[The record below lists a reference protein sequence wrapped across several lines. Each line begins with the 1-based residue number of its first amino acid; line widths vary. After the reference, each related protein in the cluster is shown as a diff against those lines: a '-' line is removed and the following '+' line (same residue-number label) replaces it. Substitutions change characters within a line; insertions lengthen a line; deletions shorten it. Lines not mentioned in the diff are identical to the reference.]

1 MTKLAVLDHVSA
13 SAKVTAT
20 FFLSSASPWG
30 GRAGC
35 RPATRGCWQHSR
47 QNWASLTLPGSG
59 QGYLPWF
66 AHKPQVKRRGSKKR
80 GERINLE
87 QFLDPASAPY
97 AWQDGAEQREWLS
110 IQHVYTEMLSGKYL
124 ICDATQK
131 VPGTW
136 RTARLGWHSAVPTPD
151 GHQCLYR
158 WYWPFAWYIATADRN
173 DLFLFRLTP
182 FATAVPC
189 FPTTCSGKEGKR
201 KLNARKDLSL
211 WQNEFFTNSTKEL
224 SSLPLSLAKLTFLGG
239 ILGKL
244 LGWLVFLQIH
254 IWSLLQKKG
263 EISSSE
269 MQNII

>member
-1 MTKLAVLDHVSA
+1 MLVVLYHSWAFTSHLEKGHESYPVPILPYVLICTRSMEHSYEQELVTSHPSSPMTKLAVLDHVSA

-35 RPATRGCWQHSR
+35 RSTARGCWQHSR

-87 QFLDPASAPY
+87 EFLDPASAPY
-97 AWQDGAEQREWLS
+97 TWQDGAEQREWLS

-131 VPGTW
+131 YLAPG
-136 RTARLGWHSAVPTPD
+136 D
-151 GHQCLYR
+151 
-158 WYWPFAWYIATADRN
+158 
-173 DLFLFRLTP
+173 
-182 FATAVPC
+182 
-189 FPTTCSGKEGKR
+189 
-201 KLNARKDLSL
+201 
-211 WQNEFFTNSTKEL
+211 
-224 SSLPLSLAKLTFLGG
+224 
-239 ILGKL
+239 L
-244 LGWLVFLQIH
+244 LGWADTQLFLHQMDTSVCIGSTGH
-254 IWSLLQKKG
+254 LPG
-263 EISSSE
+263 T
-269 MQNII
+269 